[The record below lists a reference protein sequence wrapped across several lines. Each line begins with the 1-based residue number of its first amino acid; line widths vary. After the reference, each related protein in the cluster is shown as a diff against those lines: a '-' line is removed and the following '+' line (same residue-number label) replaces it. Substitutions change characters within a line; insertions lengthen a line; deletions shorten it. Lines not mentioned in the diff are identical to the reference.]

1 MVLKSVTGEFPAQR
15 PVARSFDVSFDLCPN
30 KRLSKQSWDW
40 WIETQSC
47 PLWRY
52 CNNYSDE
59 LLRSINS
66 FASRGCDCY
75 FNSVISSFF
84 YFYLCLVNTSCEIP
98 LSWMPKNTFDDKST
112 LIQVKSWYR
121 RQQSIT
127 WANVDPDMCHRIASL
142 DCNDLTW

>member
-1 MVLKSVTGEFPAQR
+1 METFSALLAICAGNSPVTGEFPAQR

-47 PLWRY
+47 PQWRY

-84 YFYLCLVNTSCEIP
+84 IYALWTLHVKFLSAECQRTPLMTSQHLFRLSLDTVGNNP
-98 LSWMPKNTFDDKST
+98 LPEPM
-112 LIQVKSWYR
+112 LIQICV
-121 RQQSIT
+121 T
-127 WANVDPDMCHRIASL
+127 V
-142 DCNDLTW
+142 